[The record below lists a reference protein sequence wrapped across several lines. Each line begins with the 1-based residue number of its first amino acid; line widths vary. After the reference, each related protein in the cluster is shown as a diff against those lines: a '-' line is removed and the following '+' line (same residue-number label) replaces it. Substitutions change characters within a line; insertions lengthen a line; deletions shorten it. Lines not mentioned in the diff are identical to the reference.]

1 MPLFDLALL
10 IIIGG
15 FVFYGLW
22 SGLIHALGS
31 LVGVVVG
38 SFIAGRLFE
47 PLSHT
52 FGWAFGGNANLA
64 RIVIFFLIF
73 TIVNRL
79 VGFAFH
85 IADRGFRFITI
96 IPFLSSINR
105 LAGAVLGFLEGSLVI
120 GGALYLATK
129 FPLDPAFTAAMA
141 KLQFAGYFLGMAAV
155 IIPLL
160 PDLVVK
166 IESALP
172 KKML

>member
-1 MPLFDLALL
+1 MPLFDLVLL
-10 IIIGG
+10 IVLGG
-15 FVFYGLW
+15 FVLYGLW
-22 SGLIHALGS
+22 FGLIHALGS
-31 LVGVVVG
+31 LVGVIAG
-38 SFIAGRLFE
+38 AFLAGRLFD
-47 PLSHT
+47 PLAHT
-52 FGWAFGGNANLA
+52 FGWALGGNANLA

-73 TIVNRL
+73 TVANRL

-85 IADRGFRFITI
+85 IADRGFRFLTI

-129 FPLDPAFTAAMA
+129 FPIDPAFTAAMA
-141 KLQFAGYFLGMAAV
+141 KSQFAGYFLTMANAV
-155 IIPLL
+155 APLL

-172 KKML
+172 RSVR